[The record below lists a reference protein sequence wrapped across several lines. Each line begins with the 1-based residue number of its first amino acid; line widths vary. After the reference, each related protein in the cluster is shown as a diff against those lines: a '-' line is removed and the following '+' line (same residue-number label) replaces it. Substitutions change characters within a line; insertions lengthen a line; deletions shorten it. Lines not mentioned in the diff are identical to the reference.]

1 MTATGT
7 EAVAGAATGIDPG
20 TERTRARPADVLP
33 SPAAPAC
40 VSADV
45 GEGHTPSVVAETSA
59 KPSGAASEA
68 ASEAKQAARG
78 PWVERLG
85 RAGLVAQGVSY
96 GLVGALALMLA
107 LGLGGEAESREGA
120 LRTLAGNTAG
130 LAVLVAL
137 AIGFAGYAI
146 WRLAQAIFDRDG
158 EGTDGKGLAK
168 RASRAGKAV
177 IYAALCFTTVQIVLD
192 GRRASSGGGEPTE
205 DSATAGVLGWP
216 AGRWIVLGVGVA
228 ILGVAGYQ
236 VWRAFSEKFMKDME
250 TSRLSPAA
258 ETAVEA
264 LGITGLLARGVVFGL
279 VGIFLVKAALEY
291 DPDEAIGLDGA
302 LATLAGASYGSIL
315 LGLTAAG
322 LVAYGLFCVVQARY
336 RRI

>member
-1 MTATGT
+1 M
-7 EAVAGAATGIDPG
+7 AG
-20 TERTRARPADVLP
+20 RL
-33 SPAAPAC
+33 SP
-40 VSADV
+40 
-45 GEGHTPSVVAETSA
+45 VVAETSA
-59 KPSGAASEA
+59 GPSGAASEA

-107 LGLGGEAESREGA
+107 LGLGGETESREGA
-120 LRTLAGNTAG
+120 LRTLAGDAAG

-137 AIGFAGYAI
+137 AVGFAGYAI

-177 IYAALCFTTVQIVLD
+177 IYAVLCFTTVQIVLD
-192 GRRASSGGGEPTE
+192 GRRSSSSGGGEPTE

-216 AGRWIVLGVGVA
+216 GGRWIVIGVGVA

-258 ETAVEA
+258 ETTVKA

-279 VGIFLVKAALEY
+279 VGIFLMKAALEY
-291 DPDEAIGLDGA
+291 DADEAIGLDGA
-302 LATLAGASYGSIL
+302 LATLAGASYGSVL

>member
-1 MTATGT
+1 MSSYDHGGKVEEVARATKR
-7 EAVAGAATGIDPG
+7 AGHSHWLG
-20 TERTRARPADVLP
+20 
-33 SPAAPAC
+33 
-40 VSADV
+40 
-45 GEGHTPSVVAETSA
+45 
-59 KPSGAASEA
+59 
-68 ASEAKQAARG
+68 
-78 PWVERLG
+78 WVG
-85 RAGLVAQGVSY
+85 RAGLVAKGVSY
-96 GLVGALALMLA
+96 ALVGLLAIAVAAGIGGRATGRQGALEIVADESYGMFLV
-107 LGLGGEAESREGA
+107 LGLAAGFFAYA
-120 LRTLAGNTAG
+120 L
-130 LAVLVAL
+130 
-137 AIGFAGYAI
+137 
-146 WRLAQAIFDRDG
+146 WRLAQAIFDRDN

-192 GRRASSGGGEPTE
+192 GRRSSSGGGGEPTE

-302 LATLAGASYGSIL
+302 LATLAGASYGSVL

>member
-1 MTATGT
+1 M
-7 EAVAGAATGIDPG
+7 
-20 TERTRARPADVLP
+20 
-33 SPAAPAC
+33 
-40 VSADV
+40 
-45 GEGHTPSVVAETSA
+45 VAETSA
-59 KPSGAASEA
+59 RPSAA
-68 ASEAKQAARG
+68 ASEAKRAARG

-85 RAGLVAQGVSY
+85 RAGLLAQGVSY
-96 GLVGALALMLA
+96 GLVGTLALMLA

-120 LRTLAGNTAG
+120 LRTLAGSAAG

-177 IYAALCFTTVQIVLD
+177 IYGALCFTTVQILLD
-192 GRRASSGGGEPTE
+192 GRSSSSGGGGGATE

-216 AGRWIVLGVGVA
+216 AGQWIVLGVGVA

-236 VWRAFSEKFMKDME
+236 LWRAFSEKFMEDME
-250 TSRLSPAA
+250 TGRLSAA
-258 ETAVEA
+258 GETAVEA
-264 LGITGLLARGVVFGL
+264 IGIAGLVARAVVFGL
-279 VGIFLVKAALEY
+279 IGSFVVKAALEY
-291 DPDEAIGLDGA
+291 DADEAIGLDGA
-302 LATLAGASYGSIL
+302 LAKLAGASYGSVL

-322 LVAYGLFCVVQARY
+322 LIAYGLFCVVQARY